1 MVLKT
6 RTGVTRSSHPSPPPP
21 FSPRA
26 TCFHHHDP
34 GGFVRAK
41 RWCCEKL
48 LGAHT
53 ALLMPRKSQCPRP
66 SLVHQRGGGTSF
78 FCFFF
83 QFSPIERTIYRPKD
97 LILEIGLG
105 RIKRGSDVTLRHVT
119 SRHVFGYIGIFFLAG
134 ITQGPVPHEKS
145 IEEIIENCMKGH

>member
-48 LGAHT
+48 LGAHM

-66 SLVHQRGGGTSF
+66 SLVYQRGGWCFVFLF
-78 FCFFF
+78 FLP
-83 QFSPIERTIYRPKD
+83 QFSPIEKTIYRPKES
-97 LILEIGLG
+97 ILEIGSG
-105 RIKRGSDVTLRHVT
+105 RIKRAESRHVT
-119 SRHVFGYIGIFFLAG
+119 FLDPISGFFFSRVSRS
-134 ITQGPVPHEKS
+134 VPFSKKKDPRGRES
-145 IEEIIENCMKGH
+145 

>member
-48 LGAHT
+48 LGAHM

-66 SLVHQRGGGTSF
+66 SLVHKRGGWCFVF
-78 FCFFF
+78 FVFFP
-83 QFSPIERTIYRPKD
+83 QFSRIEKTRYLSKEC
-97 LILEIGLG
+97 ILEIGSG
-105 RIKRGSDVTLRHVT
+105 RIKRAESDILADD
-119 SRHVFGYIGIFFLAG
+119 FPYIRIFFSRVLTQRVSSYMGDDLALVSAHHP
-134 ITQGPVPHEKS
+134 Q
-145 IEEIIENCMKGH
+145 